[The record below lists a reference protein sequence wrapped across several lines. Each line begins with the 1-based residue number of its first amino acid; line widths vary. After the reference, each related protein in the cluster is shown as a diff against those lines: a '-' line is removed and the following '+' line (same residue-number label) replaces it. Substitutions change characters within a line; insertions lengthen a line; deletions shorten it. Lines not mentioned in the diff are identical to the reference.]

1 VRVAALVDENW
12 ADAWRVHFKPRA
24 VGRRLLIAPP
34 WDLPAPNGRIVIEIE
49 PGRAFG
55 TGHHGTTAGCLEALE
70 AAIERDPPSRM
81 LDVGTGSGILAIA
94 AARLGVA
101 SVLAV
106 DDDPDAV
113 ACAMANA
120 ARNHVSDR
128 VRCALADAA
137 TLREP
142 RCRCRRESPLG
153 RAPPVGGTGTRRSLT
168 PGGTLL
174 LGGILDAEPRTRAG
188 ALADHGLIRSAA
200 SRSVEGWTT
209 ARAPSS
215 ARLRIAPSGSATAA
229 SSSTATRRAH
239 LARVLRLRSGDTVV
253 AADGAGREYTVRLET
268 LGRGGDGHGARRAG
282 DDERESPV
290 RMHAAPGPSP
300 RASRWSAIVPRLHG
314 ARRGAHRPGADGAD
328 DRDARAPAAGGSA
341 RGAGSAS
348 RRKPPSNAAR
358 ARRSAVDVPRRARR
372 TSSRAATPLICGCV
386 CGKGRATVRPRRA
399 FTLTLS
405 GGAAS
410 PCSSG
415 PRADS
420 RRAKSTARV
429 SMAG

>member
-1 VRVAALVDENW
+1 MASSHYWELTVGAPGDLSEGLTNLAWELGALGVVEEEEPGRGARLRAFFPETVAASALEESVRRYLDGLRALGFAPAADVRVAALADENW

-24 VGRRLLIAPP
+24 VGRRLVIAPP

-81 LDVGTGSGILAIA
+81 LDLGTGSGILAIA

-113 ACAMANA
+113 ACAVANA

-142 RCRCRRESPLG
+142 RAPLVVANLLSAAHRRL
-153 RAPPVGGTGTRRSLT
+153 AAQYLRSLT

-174 LGGILDAEPRTRAG
+174 LGGILDAEAADLGG
-188 ALADHGLIRSAA
+188 ALADHGLIHRA

-209 ARAPSS
+209 LELRAP
-215 ARLRIAPSGSATAA
+215 LYD
-229 SSSTATRRAH
+229 RA
-239 LARVLRLRSGDTVV
+239 
-253 AADGAGREYTVRLET
+253 
-268 LGRGGDGHGARRAG
+268 
-282 DDERESPV
+282 
-290 RMHAAPGPSP
+290 
-300 RASRWSAIVPRLHG
+300 
-314 ARRGAHRPGADGAD
+314 
-328 DRDARAPAAGGSA
+328 
-341 RGAGSAS
+341 
-348 RRKPPSNAAR
+348 
-358 ARRSAVDVPRRARR
+358 
-372 TSSRAATPLICGCV
+372 
-386 CGKGRATVRPRRA
+386 
-399 FTLTLS
+399 
-405 GGAAS
+405 
-410 PCSSG
+410 
-415 PRADS
+415 
-420 RRAKSTARV
+420 
-429 SMAG
+429 

>member
-1 VRVAALVDENW
+1 MSSSHYWELTVGAPGDLSEGLTNLAWELGALGVVEEEEPGRGARLRAFFPETIAASALEESVRRYLDGLRALGFAPAADVRVAALADENW

-24 VGRRLLIAPP
+24 VGQRLLIAPP

-142 RCRCRRESPLG
+142 RVPLVVANLLSAAHRRL
-153 RAPPVGGTGTRRSLT
+153 AAQYLRSLT

-174 LGGILDAEPRTRAG
+174 LGGILDAEAADLGG
-188 ALADHGLIRSAA
+188 ALADHGLIHRA

-209 ARAPSS
+209 LELRAP
-215 ARLRIAPSGSATAA
+215 LYD
-229 SSSTATRRAH
+229 RA
-239 LARVLRLRSGDTVV
+239 
-253 AADGAGREYTVRLET
+253 
-268 LGRGGDGHGARRAG
+268 
-282 DDERESPV
+282 
-290 RMHAAPGPSP
+290 
-300 RASRWSAIVPRLHG
+300 
-314 ARRGAHRPGADGAD
+314 
-328 DRDARAPAAGGSA
+328 
-341 RGAGSAS
+341 
-348 RRKPPSNAAR
+348 
-358 ARRSAVDVPRRARR
+358 
-372 TSSRAATPLICGCV
+372 
-386 CGKGRATVRPRRA
+386 
-399 FTLTLS
+399 
-405 GGAAS
+405 
-410 PCSSG
+410 
-415 PRADS
+415 
-420 RRAKSTARV
+420 
-429 SMAG
+429 

>member
-1 VRVAALVDENW
+1 MSSSHYWELTVGAPGDLSEGLTNLAWELGALGVVEEEEPGRGARLRAFFPETAAASALEESVRRYLDGLRELGFTPGADVRVAALADENW

-34 WDLPAPNGRIVIEIE
+34 WNLPAPNGRIVIEIE

-70 AAIERDPPSRM
+70 AAIEREPPSRM
-81 LDVGTGSGILAIA
+81 LDLGTGSGILAIA

-142 RCRCRRESPLG
+142 PVPLLVANLLSAAHRRL
-153 RAPPVGGTGTRRSLT
+153 ATQYLHSLT

-174 LGGILDAEPRTRAG
+174 LGGILDAEAAKLG
-188 ALADHGLIRSAA
+188 ESLADHGLVHLA

-209 ARAPSS
+209 LELRAP
-215 ARLRIAPSGSATAA
+215 
-229 SSSTATRRAH
+229 
-239 LARVLRLRSGDTVV
+239 
-253 AADGAGREYTVRLET
+253 
-268 LGRGGDGHGARRAG
+268 
-282 DDERESPV
+282 
-290 RMHAAPGPSP
+290 
-300 RASRWSAIVPRLHG
+300 LH
-314 ARRGAHRPGADGAD
+314 
-328 DRDARAPAAGGSA
+328 DR
-341 RGAGSAS
+341 
-348 RRKPPSNAAR
+348 
-358 ARRSAVDVPRRARR
+358 
-372 TSSRAATPLICGCV
+372 T
-386 CGKGRATVRPRRA
+386 
-399 FTLTLS
+399 
-405 GGAAS
+405 
-410 PCSSG
+410 
-415 PRADS
+415 
-420 RRAKSTARV
+420 
-429 SMAG
+429 